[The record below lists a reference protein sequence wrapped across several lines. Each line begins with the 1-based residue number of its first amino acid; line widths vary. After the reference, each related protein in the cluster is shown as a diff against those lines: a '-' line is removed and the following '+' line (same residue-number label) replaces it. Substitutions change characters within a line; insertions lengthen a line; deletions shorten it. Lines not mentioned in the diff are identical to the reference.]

1 MAKRGRR
8 SIRNK
13 RKSVKKYSS
22 KRRSKTMRY
31 LRGGV
36 FQADD
41 AYTSGNKPVTTSTP
55 PLNLGVIYEDKDG
68 GRKRRYLRGGVTQ
81 QVVSEDDE
89 RLIRKRTMREDDFD
103 LCMKRCKAN
112 STNYKKEVDPD
123 GFYECI
129 KKCSISANP
138 IDGDNDEDD
147 DDMGGGRRRY
157 HRRKQSKSRSRKH

>member
-31 LRGGV
+31 LRGGHV
-36 FQADD
+36 
-41 AYTSGNKPVTTSTP
+41 
-55 PLNLGVIYEDKDG
+55 
-68 GRKRRYLRGGVTQ
+68 RQ
-81 QVVSEDDE
+81 QVVSEYDE
-89 RLIRKRTMREDDFD
+89 YLIQKRKMREDDFD
-103 LCMKRCKAN
+103 MCMKRCKD
-112 STNYKKEVDPD
+112 NYKKEVDPD

-138 IDGDNDEDD
+138 IDGDNGDNDEDDD
-147 DDMGGGRRRY
+147 DDMGGGRKRRY